1 MKRVLIVMVSLC
13 FLSTLALFGQGAQET
28 DKVEVVYWSQ
38 ECADNPF
45 FENFWEEAGKRF
57 NAENPEVDFS
67 IRLECIP
74 FEGYE
79 ARYMSAFT
87 SGTGPDM
94 FSGETHVWEGEFGAV
109 EPFPSDLAARLEE
122 LLLPVSR
129 EYGFYDGIRYGI
141 PREGGNFMMMYIN
154 EDLYK
159 EAGLDPNK
167 PPKTY
172 TEMLEHA
179 KKLTKYDAKGEIIQA
194 GFAIRFAGHPF
205 GISDKL
211 APFYH
216 AFGARFLNWD
226 ERKASG
232 YLDSPEGIEAMKFYA
247 NLVQKEKVA
256 TVKID
261 SPESLFAQQLA
272 GIFFR
277 EAWYEGWLD
286 NNAPDVNYRVYPL
299 PVQRYESG
307 FSNNFPFAIQVSKHA
322 NAKTKEWIWKFFNW
336 YLDNPD
342 VRLEHYIGANNI
354 SPWADIA
361 DAPVFTKLKS
371 YDAWKEMG
379 EGRVAP
385 TYFIPCSQEVLSIIG
400 DVTLQIM
407 HGRADAETALKNAAK
422 EIDAVLEKY

>member
-1 MKRVLIVMVSLC
+1 MKKVLIMTILVC
-13 FLSTLALFGQGAQET
+13 FLSPLVLFAQGAQDTET
-28 DKVEVVYWSQ
+28 VEIVYWSQ

-45 FENFWEEAGKRF
+45 FENFWVEAGSRF
-57 NAENPEVDFS
+57 NEAHPEVNFS
-67 IRLECIP
+67 IKLECIP

-87 SGTGPDM
+87 SGQGPDV
-94 FSGETHVWEGEFGAV
+94 FSGETHVWEGEFGSV
-109 EPFPSDLAARLEE
+109 EPFPADLAAKVEE
-122 LLLPVSR
+122 LVLPVSR
-129 EYGFYDGIRYGI
+129 EYGFYDGVRYGI

-179 KKLTKYDAKGEIIQA
+179 KKLTKYDENGEVVQA

-205 GISDKL
+205 GIADKL

-216 AFGARFLNWD
+216 AWGARFLNWE
-226 ERKASG
+226 ERKATG
-232 YLDSPEGIEAMKFYA
+232 YFDSPEGIAAMKFYTD
-247 NLVQKEKVA
+247 LVQEEKVA

-261 SPESLFAQQLA
+261 SPESLFAQGLA

-286 NNAPDVNYRVYPL
+286 NNSPDINYRVYAL
-299 PVQRYESG
+299 PVQNDVSG
-307 FSNNFPFAIQVSKHA
+307 FSNNFPFAIQVNK
-322 NAKTKEWIWKFFNW
+322 NASDKNKEWIWKFFDW
-336 YLDNPD
+336 YLDNPE

-354 SPWADIA
+354 STWKDIA
-361 DAPVFTKLKS
+361 DDPVFTKLKV

-385 TYFIPCSQEVLSIIG
+385 TYFVPCSQEVLSIIG

-407 HGRADAETALKNAAK
+407 HGSADAETAVKNAAK
-422 EIDAVLEKY
+422 EIDTVLQRY